1 MLYTLSYKKS
11 RKDYFRSYYIRNKS
25 KLLIRARASCAS
37 RRIEKPRKRRFDM
50 DLYKRELN
58 KRYRDSYELGDN
70 NGCDSYELGDNKITL
85 YFN

>member
-58 KRYRDSYELGDN
+58 TRYRDISSN